1 MTFGII
7 VTAISFL
14 IDSFLSNYLYVSVSN
29 NNIFI
34 PMFTLISL
42 IIILP
47 YFNSQSNNYL
57 ATCFIFGL
65 IYDITFTNTLLLNA
79 ALFTLIGFIIILLDN
94 GLSNNYFNSILKM
107 LIVIIIFDS
116 LTYFIL
122 LMLNYINYGILDL
135 LLKIAKSLL
144 LNFIYISILY
154 FLTNM
159 IAKKLHIKKSI

>member
-7 VTAISFL
+7 ITAISFL
-14 IDSFLSNYLYVSVSN
+14 IDSFLSNYLYISVSN

-34 PMFTLISL
+34 PMFTLISF
-42 IIILP
+42 IITLP
-47 YFNSQSNNYL
+47 YFNNQSNNYL
-57 ATCFIFGL
+57 IVCFVFGF

-107 LIVIIIFDS
+107 LIIIIIFDS

-135 LLKIAKSLL
+135 LMKIAKSLL
-144 LNFIYISILY
+144 LNFIYITVFY
-154 FLTNM
+154 FTTNL
-159 IAKKLHIKKSI
+159 IAKKMHIKKSI